1 MKTLRALS
9 FGVVALAAARLEA
22 EDFLDRVDEALTF
35 SAFHDKLRARLSGL
49 LDLEGYYFQ
58 QPAPGLIDASG
69 DSLFNPR
76 LALFL
81 DAHLGSHVYGFAQAR
96 LDRGF
101 DPSDGSAQVRLD
113 EYALRVT
120 PWNAGWLNLQAGK
133 FATVVGNW
141 KERHLSWDNPFVTAP
156 LPYENLTAIDD
167 KEAPA
172 SPAEFLSQSLDEKYE
187 HNPVIW
193 GPSYTTGASVA
204 GRLGKFDYAAEVKN
218 TSLSSRPESWS
229 ATAIGFEYPSYSGRI
244 GFRPNP
250 MWNFGFSASTG
261 PYFRPEAQPT
271 LPSGRGIG
279 DYPEYVLGQDI
290 RFAWHHWQL
299 WAEVYEARFEVPRVG
314 KAGTLAYYLEAKYKF
329 TPQLFGALRWNQQLF
344 GTVPDGQGGR
354 APWGHDLWRIDTA
367 LGYRFTAHTQLKL
380 QYSLQHE
387 ESGPRDFGNLF
398 AAQFTLRF

>member
-1 MKTLRALS
+1 MKTLHALS

-49 LDLEGYYFQ
+49 MDLEGYYFQ

-81 DAHLGSHVYGFAQAR
+81 DAQLGSHVYGFAQAR

-101 DPSDGSAQVRLD
+101 DPSDGDAQVRLD
-113 EYALRVT
+113 EYALRGT
-120 PWNAGWLNLQAGK
+120 PWNDGRFNVQAGK

-141 KERHLSWDNPFVTAP
+141 KERHLSWENPLVTAP

-193 GPSYTTGASVA
+193 GPSYTTGASMA

-218 TSLSSRPESWS
+218 ASLSSRPESWS
-229 ATAIGFEYPSYSGRI
+229 ATAIGFEYPSFSGRV

-271 LPSGRGIG
+271 LPSGHSVG
-279 DYPEYVLGQDI
+279 DYSEYVLGQDI

-314 KAGTLAYYLEAKYKF
+314 NADTLAYYLEAKYKF

-344 GTVPDGQGGR
+344 ATVPDGQGGR
-354 APWGHDLWRIDTA
+354 APWGHNLWRIDSA

-387 ESGPRDFGNLF
+387 DSGPRDVSNLI